1 MGYSNLLP
9 QKCDIYRKTNDKTDS
24 HGYSTPVNWGT
35 TPLYS
40 NVSCRGQNLFESSAG
55 LRIQVGGITA
65 ENDYLAFFLKN
76 EDIKKDDKV
85 VWNGM
90 DLFVK
95 PVQPIYNSKKLHHKE
110 VYLGLSET

>member
-1 MGYSNLLP
+1 MSYKMLLAHR
-9 QKCDIYRKTNDKTDS
+9 CDIYRVNTKTSTDE
-24 HGYSTPVNWGT
+24 GYT
-35 TPLYS
+35 TPKIFVLLKS
-40 NVSCRGQNLFESSAG
+40 NVKCRIQNLFESSAG